1 MQAISNNANDIATA
15 VNIGIKEMD
24 LQKAE
29 KKKLNTNVLN
39 VRSEFLICGIIRYT
53 LDGKHFWQY
62 YQSKQILEIYEK
74 LLESTLDVKEVPPT
88 DNWKSNKRRNKNPK
102 TIIVEK
108 FKLEISLQDLLSEKS
123 EIRLSNV
130 DGNII
135 KPFSLNYESNTYDK
149 LIELFG

>member
-1 MQAISNNANDIATA
+1 
-15 VNIGIKEMD
+15 MD

-29 KKKLNTNVLN
+29 KRKLNKNVLN

-62 YQSKQILEIYEK
+62 YRSKQILEIYEK
-74 LLESTLDVKEVPPT
+74 LLESTPDVKEVPPT
-88 DNWKSNKRRNKNPK
+88 DNWKSNERRNKNPK

-130 DGNII
+130 DANII
-135 KPFSLNYESNTYDK
+135 KPFSVNYESNIYDK
-149 LIELFG
+149 LIELCG

>member
-1 MQAISNNANDIATA
+1 
-15 VNIGIKEMD
+15 MD

-29 KKKLNTNVLN
+29 KRKLNTNVLN

-62 YQSKQILEIYEK
+62 YHSKQILEIYKK
-74 LLESTLDVKEVPPT
+74 LLESTLDVKEVPAT

-135 KPFSLNYESNTYDK
+135 KPFSVNYESNTYDK

>member
-1 MQAISNNANDIATA
+1 M
-15 VNIGIKEMD
+15 
-24 LQKAE
+24 
-29 KKKLNTNVLN
+29 
-39 VRSEFLICGIIRYT
+39 
-53 LDGKHFWQY
+53 
-62 YQSKQILEIYEK
+62 
-74 LLESTLDVKEVPPT
+74 

-130 DGNII
+130 AGNII
-135 KPFSLNYESNTYDK
+135 KPFSVNYESNTYDK